1 MNSDFLT
8 GASSLA
14 HGAVRRVADPLGRRV
29 ECLSG
34 VIWVTQD
41 GDLRDII
48 LEPGDGFAFDRS
60 EGVLISALKDSR
72 YLLLEATHR
81 AVTARDPSVH
91 RGSARA

>member
-1 MNSDFLT
+1 MNNDFLT
-8 GASSLA
+8 GASSMTKG
-14 HGAVRRVADPLGRRV
+14 HVRRVAEPLGRRV

-48 LEPGDGFAFDRS
+48 LEPGDGFDFDRS

-72 YLLLEATHR
+72 YLLLDGC
-81 AVTARDPSVH
+81 ARPH
-91 RGSARA
+91 H

>member
-1 MNSDFLT
+1 MNNDFLS
-8 GASSLA
+8 GASSITK
-14 HGAVRRVADPLGRRV
+14 GRVRRVADPIGRRV

-48 LEPGDGFAFDRS
+48 LEPGEGFDFDRS

-72 YLLLEATHR
+72 YLLLEGRSTPRH
-81 AVTARDPSVH
+81 
-91 RGSARA
+91 